1 MNVLLASTRRKH
13 MIKTV
18 LSAIAAAAL
27 LASVPAAAQQSTA
40 PGQKIHDKGSVKG
53 TTGAS
58 GYAPGQK
65 MQKKGSV
72 KGTTGASGYA
82 PGHTDDKSG
91 TRTKR

>member
-1 MNVLLASTRRKH
+1 MKILVLLA
-13 MIKTV
+13 TV
-18 LSAIAAAAL
+18 AWLAL
-27 LASVPAAAQQSTA
+27 APAAFAQGASDVS
-40 PGQKIHDKGSVKG
+40 PGQRMQDKGSVKG

-82 PGHTDDKSG
+82 PGHVKDDPKTDK
-91 TRTKR
+91 KR